1 MRELENAVERAVI
14 LCNGDLITGRELP
27 ANVIDA
33 PPLAEAAPVPEGDV
47 SLAGLSLDTVE
58 RRAIEETLRQTGDNK
73 SEAARR
79 LGLTRATL
87 HNKLRKYGLE

>member
-14 LCNGDLITGRELP
+14 LCNGDLITERELP
-27 ANVIDA
+27 SIVTGPTPPDERQPDMDA
-33 PPLAEAAPVPEGDV
+33 
-47 SLAGLSLDTVE
+47 SLAGLPLDTVE

-73 SEAARR
+73 SEAARQ
-79 LGLTRATL
+79 LGITRATL